1 MNGRDLPSL
10 SIEVP
15 PIDRGGNIGRDVGKK
30 AAKASIPA
38 TTVTAMALSKST
50 PSPHEN
56 INAKICTKI
65 I

>member
-15 PIDRGGNIGRDVGKK
+15 PIDRDGNIGRDVGKR
-30 AAKASIPA
+30 AAKASVPA
-38 TTVTAMALSKST
+38 TTVTAMRLSKS

-56 INAKICTKI
+56 INAKI
-65 I
+65 